1 MSNTKENDTMKKR
14 ILYIDNAP
22 MIALVIQRILGEKYK
37 ILFASSV
44 QEARQISNTQTISLV
59 IAEPYIDEEGVLNF
73 LNQKGG
79 GTSILILTGS
89 LPKLGYFYSQLR
101 VKYTTLEKPFNTKG
115 FIKIVEE
122 LTS

>member
-1 MSNTKENDTMKKR
+1 MKKR